1 MIKDPFLNDN
11 LAVEKL
17 VNQWLKSGILIIAY
31 DFDDTIYDYTE
42 QKYTYPK
49 VISLLQE
56 CAEIGAFFIVYT
68 ARNTSDEPFIK
79 DYLIKNNIPFDT
91 FGESPEF
98 IRFNGKKVYYN
109 ILLDDKAG
117 LSASYKILKKASKLV
132 KTYKKLNNKN
142 KGEKVK

>member
-1 MIKDPFLNDN
+1 MTEDPFLNDD
-11 LAVEKL
+11 LAIEKL
-17 VNQWLKSGILIIAY
+17 VNQWRKSGILIIAY

-68 ARNTSDEPFIK
+68 ARNISDEPFIK
-79 DYLIKNNIPFDT
+79 NYLISNNIPFDT
-91 FGESPEF
+91 FGENAEF
-98 IRFNGKKVYYN
+98 ILLKGKKVYYN

-117 LSASYKILKKASKLV
+117 LSASYRILKTAAEII
-132 KTYKKLNNKN
+132 KKERKN
-142 KGEKVK
+142 